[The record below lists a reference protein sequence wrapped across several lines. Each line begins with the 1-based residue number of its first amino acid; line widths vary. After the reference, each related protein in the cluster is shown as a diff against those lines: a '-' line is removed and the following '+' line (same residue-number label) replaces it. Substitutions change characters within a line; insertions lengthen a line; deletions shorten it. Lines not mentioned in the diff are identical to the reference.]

1 VACDPLFVSLDGLSG
16 RKVQI
21 DTRDKRQGGH
31 LPKIEHWASDCQ
43 YVGTSGGV
51 KCNFSKKLLR
61 LFSSLRGHYQL
72 SNNLRG
78 NMWDFPKKRK
88 KE

>member
-31 LPKIEHWASDCQ
+31 LPKIEHWASDRQ
-43 YVGTSGGV
+43 YVGTSGG
-51 KCNFSKKLLR
+51 
-61 LFSSLRGHYQL
+61 
-72 SNNLRG
+72 
-78 NMWDFPKKRK
+78 
-88 KE
+88 